1 MTRNEMLELMA
12 HHIYIL
18 TETTIEDATSTA
30 DQILTAQE
38 QVGMLP
44 PPKSHHEDRCTTL
57 EWDAE

>member
-38 QVGMLP
+38 QAGMVLIRRVIDGE
-44 PPKSHHEDRCTTL
+44 SHTWE
-57 EWDAE
+57 AE